1 MQLEICVFQNDLT
14 GEHSCIMLKTL
25 SDESE
30 ADQGAWL
37 AAFWKGESEWKGGR
51 RRRAGGLQTSNS
63 VRLCPTDFR
72 RRFLA
77 LLSYQFSTFSPPLA
91 LNIIQNRNVGKP
103 AQPGEL
109 GRTARRAGSGLVT
122 WKQEADAVVQ
132 SGDGVGIGGLVLG
145 LHLPLAASCCQA
157 LLRLKG
163 AVTHSAF
170 HLHNKTWG
178 DVILL

>member
-1 MQLEICVFQNDLT
+1 MRARLT
-14 GEHSCIMLKTL
+14 REPGLRPFGKVNL
-25 SDESE
+25 SGR
-30 ADQGAWL
+30 GA
-37 AAFWKGESEWKGGR
+37 A

-132 SGDGVGIGGLVLG
+132 SGDGVGIRGLVLG

-178 DVILL
+178 GVILL